1 MIVIIVTILTMFC
14 FAILYFYFIFIGTV
28 VDALFRELFHLNN
41 NGWKI
46 IGNKH
51 GDNNKNGT
59 DVLFRPFSLNGIMSN
74 YIVGHDKIINIDS
87 KRKDDSELWYFSKNF
102 PSNYSLT
109 NPSILS
115 FMMTSLAGD
124 FRKLNNEN
132 STISALIKIINNVSD
147 KHIIFPVSHLINKYN
162 GTMQTFII
170 PMVAELWLNGVNYT
184 QSSRKYFLDVLKNVT
199 QIDILGDWTQGNETM
214 CLDNVL
220 IS

>member
-1 MIVIIVTILTMFC
+1 MFC

-51 GDNNKNGT
+51 GDNNNKNGT

-115 FMMTSLAGD
+115 FMMTSIAGD

-170 PMVAELWLNGVNYT
+170 PMVAEVWLNGVNYT

-214 CLDNVL
+214 CLDNVV